1 MRLSASVLAIA
12 GLVLLAPG
20 AAQALDL
27 SSAVKNCEGNDPDL
41 RQSETPDL
49 VNLRFQAGG

>member
-41 RQSETPDL
+41 RIRDNL